1 MACCFGKRQLRNP
14 GILHLLTCAFQ
25 ISDRRGRDWWV
36 WYPGRLSTN
45 NQNEVLW
52 LGLDTDERAKLY
64 LSSSSV
70 EKNKIKSRVNN
81 MGNHGM
87 STLTL
92 GWTPSHDRY
101 FNFSSRGILQR
112 QDFQEGHWGLT
123 GKTARFPSWEGWLI
137 SKSPIRL
144 PPPPL

>member
-1 MACCFGKRQLRNP
+1 M
-14 GILHLLTCAFQ
+14 
-25 ISDRRGRDWWV
+25 

-87 STLTL
+87 STLAL
-92 GWTPSHDRY
+92 G
-101 FNFSSRGILQR
+101 
-112 QDFQEGHWGLT
+112 
-123 GKTARFPSWEGWLI
+123 
-137 SKSPIRL
+137 
-144 PPPPL
+144 

>member
-1 MACCFGKRQLRNP
+1 M
-14 GILHLLTCAFQ
+14 
-25 ISDRRGRDWWV
+25 

-87 STLTL
+87 STFAL
-92 GWTPSHDRY
+92 G
-101 FNFSSRGILQR
+101 
-112 QDFQEGHWGLT
+112 
-123 GKTARFPSWEGWLI
+123 
-137 SKSPIRL
+137 
-144 PPPPL
+144 